1 VFLFSGNIGMVCGT
15 FFLLFLVGL
24 ILGMLFKSI
33 LKTILIIVILLMA
46 CSFIGMLAVNWSM
59 AVGTIGALM
68 LILISL
74 LLTVLPFTIG
84 FIIGIVF
91 SRKR

>member
-1 VFLFSGNIGMVCGT
+1 MIGGFFGGNIGMITGT
-15 FFLLFLVGL
+15 FFLLFLIGL
-24 ILGMLFKSI
+24 ILGMLAKAI

-46 CSFIGMLAVNWSM
+46 CSFLGVVAVNWSVV
-59 AVGTIGALM
+59 VGTIGALM

-84 FIIGIVF
+84 FINLA
-91 SRKR
+91 